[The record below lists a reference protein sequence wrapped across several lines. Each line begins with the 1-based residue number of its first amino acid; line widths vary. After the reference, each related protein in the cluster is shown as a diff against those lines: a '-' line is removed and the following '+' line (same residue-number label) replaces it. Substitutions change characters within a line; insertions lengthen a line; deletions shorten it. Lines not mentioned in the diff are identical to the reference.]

1 MANLFAFEPVLL
13 FLGPMELAIVGLI
26 ILVIVGGSRAPE
38 LAGKVGESIHKVE
51 EPKRKLEAEIADL
64 KGTPDSLRDEMGI
77 DDDVDELKSG
87 IEDVQ
92 EGLDPKRS
100 PTAKSDDETPS
111 SPAATD
117 DNV

>member
-1 MANLFAFEPVLL
+1 MAFMRSIEPVLL

-38 LAGKVGESIHKVE
+38 LAGRVGESIHKVE
-51 EPKRKLEAEIADL
+51 EPKRKLEEEIADL
-64 KGTPDSLRDEMGI
+64 KGTPDEIREEMGL
-77 DDDVDELKSG
+77 DEDVDELKSG

-92 EGLDPKRS
+92 EGLNPNQTSHPENDKATS
-100 PTAKSDDETPS
+100 
-111 SPAATD
+111 ATD